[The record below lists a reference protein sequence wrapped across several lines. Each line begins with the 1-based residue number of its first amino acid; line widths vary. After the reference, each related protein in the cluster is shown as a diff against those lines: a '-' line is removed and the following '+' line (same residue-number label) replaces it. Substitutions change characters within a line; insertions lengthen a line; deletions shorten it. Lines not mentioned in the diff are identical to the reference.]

1 MKTLCLL
8 LSPGLIGIKN
18 RLIRSGSSGRKKTIL
33 MGLLG
38 IAFWVG
44 MFLISCRVL
53 KYFQSIEMIGDLLA
67 RHLLTML
74 LLTIF
79 SLLIFSSVI
88 SALSNL
94 YLSDDLE
101 LCLSTPVSIEE
112 IFLSRVILTFINS
125 TWMILIFSMP
135 VFFAYGYV
143 YASGA
148 GFYFTFL
155 HMIVAMAMIASGVGI
170 FLTMALV
177 HIIPAQRTR
186 DIILL
191 LSIVMVIALYFLFR
205 FLRPERLVDPEA
217 FFSVVQY
224 MGALKAPDSPYLPTR
239 WIGKTIWGSLRPSV
253 GQGYFFEI
261 ALSWTTALSVM
272 VINTWMANLVYFSGF
287 SKSREARKRRSGGKR
302 VLAFFAGACARPFGD
317 EVGAVISK
325 DIKVFFRD
333 NTQWTQLLLLGALV
347 IVYVYNFSVLPLHKS
362 PIPLDF
368 LQNEL
373 AFLNMGLAGF
383 VLSAVCA
390 RFVFTA
396 VSAEGKAY
404 WIIRTSP
411 LNIKRYLWGK
421 YFLFLSPML
430 LLGEALVVLTNY
442 YLNVTSFMMV
452 LSAATMFLLT
462 FSIVSMAMGFGAIY
476 PRFKHENI
484 AQVSMG
490 FGGLSYMIVSAVL
503 TGVVILI
510 EAWPVYMIF
519 MAQKKGVEISMGQW
533 IFIVASFALALA
545 ILAAAVFKP
554 MKKGF
559 EALERYEG

>member
-1 MKTLCLL
+1 MKDLFLL
-8 LSPGLIGIKN
+8 LSPGLTGIRN
-18 RLIRSGSSGRKKTIL
+18 RLVRSGKSGKKRAFLI
-33 MGLLG
+33 GLLG
-38 IAFWVG
+38 IAFWIG
-44 MFLISCRVL
+44 MLLVSCRVL
-53 KYFQSIEMIGDLLA
+53 NYFQSIEMIGNLLA
-67 RHLLTML
+67 RYLLTML

-101 LCLSTPVSIEE
+101 LCLSTPVSIEVV
-112 IFLSRVILTFINS
+112 FLSRTITTFVNS
-125 TWMILIFSMP
+125 AWMILVFSMP
-135 VFFAYGYV
+135 LFFAYGYV
-143 YASGA
+143 YAPGA
-148 GFYFTFL
+148 SYYFTFL

-239 WIGKTIWGSLRPSV
+239 WVSETIWGSLRPSL
-253 GQGYFFEI
+253 GQGHFFEM
-261 ALSWTTALSVM
+261 LLTWTTALSVM
-272 VINTWMANLVYFSGF
+272 VINTWMASLVYFSGF
-287 SKSREARKRRSGGKR
+287 SKSREAGKRRSGGKK
-302 VLAFFAGACARPFGD
+302 VLAFVSGICSKPFGND
-317 EVGAVISK
+317 LGAVVSK

-347 IVYVYNFSVLPLHKS
+347 VVYVYNFSVLPLHKS

-368 LQNEL
+368 LQNQL

-383 VLSAVCA
+383 VLSAVCS

-396 VSAEGKAY
+396 VSAEGQAY

-411 LNIKRYLWGK
+411 LGMRRYLWGK
-421 YFLFLSPML
+421 YLLFLPPML
-430 LLGEALVVLTNY
+430 ILGEALVILTNY
-442 YLNVTSFMMV
+442 FLHVTCFMML
-452 LSAATMFLLT
+452 LSAVTIFLLT
-462 FSIVSMAMGFGAIY
+462 FSIVAMAIGFGAVY

-490 FGGLSYMIVSAVL
+490 FGGLSYMIASAIL
-503 TGVVILI
+503 TTVVILI

-519 MAQKKGVEISMGQW
+519 TAQKEGVEISWGQW
-533 IFIVASFALALA
+533 IFIAASFAAALA

-554 MKKGF
+554 IKTGY